1 MIDSHCHPQFPEYD
15 ADRDEMIKRTL
26 EGGGGMIAIGT
37 DLETT
42 RQAVALAETYG
53 NPPSPDGFGRAGI
66 WATAG
71 LHPTDA
77 NGPAYAEA
85 LASLKPTA
93 ERRSAGKQAV
103 DNFVEFMSYN
113 KVVAVGEV
121 GLDYYR
127 ITNQEERIKQK
138 EVFKSFIE
146 LAQKYQKPLIL
157 HLRNSPGSND
167 AFSDALAIWGEMF
180 PGVARPPRF
189 SLKNLGVVHSFTG
202 DLATAQAFIAQGF
215 LIGLNGIIT
224 FPPSSRHSGTS
235 EGQVPNQ
242 YDELIKALPLG
253 KILIET
259 DAPYLAPVPHRGKR
273 NEPLWVKYVA
283 EKIAQVKNISPE
295 EVGRITTQSTCELF
309 NLQA

>member
-1 MIDSHCHPQFPEYD
+1 MIDSHCHPQFSKYD

-26 EGGGGMIAIGT
+26 EGGVGMIAIGT

-85 LASLKPTA
+85 LASPKPTA

-167 AFSDALAIWGEMF
+167 AFSDAL
-180 PGVARPPRF
+180 
-189 SLKNLGVVHSFTG
+189 SLLDSLFLIHDSISRGVVHSFTG

-259 DAPYLAPVPHRGKR
+259 DAPFLAPVPHRGKR

-283 EKIAQVKNISPE
+283 EKIAQVKNIRVE
-295 EVGRITTQSTCELF
+295 EVDEVTTQNTRQLF
-309 NLQA
+309 GF